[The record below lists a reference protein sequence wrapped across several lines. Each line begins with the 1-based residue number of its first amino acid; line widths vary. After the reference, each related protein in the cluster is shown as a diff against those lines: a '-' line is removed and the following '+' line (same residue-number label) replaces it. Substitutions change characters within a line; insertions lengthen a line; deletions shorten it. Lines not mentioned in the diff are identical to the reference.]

1 MEDLSRNSLPWSKCN
16 DDEMQAFTFQQKLI
30 PSNTLYHPIQD
41 RLSLLISKN
50 VWHNF
55 IEKYSKISVFLA
67 AVMLMILIIKSC
79 LRKKRWKICSSNYL
93 IRN

>member
-1 MEDLSRNSLPWSKCN
+1 MEDLSRNSLPWSNCN
-16 DDEMQAFTFQQKLI
+16 DDEMQAFTFQWKLI

-55 IEKYSKISVFLA
+55 IEKHSKIIVFLA

-79 LRKKRWKICSSNYL
+79 
-93 IRN
+93 IRQKDERFALQTTW